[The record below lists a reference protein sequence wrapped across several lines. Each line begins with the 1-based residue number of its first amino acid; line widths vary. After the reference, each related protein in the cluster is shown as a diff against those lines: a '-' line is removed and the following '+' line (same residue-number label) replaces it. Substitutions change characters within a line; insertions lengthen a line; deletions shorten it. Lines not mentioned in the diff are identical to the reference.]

1 MAQRPGIRQILSLR
15 IITFLVILL
24 SAFSH
29 TSFAQMSISGPTCV
43 TAGTQYTFTIS
54 GNWTN
59 STNMVWSITGGGTF
73 SGSSSGT
80 PCVQVHV
87 TWTSGGTLKVTTTNP
102 TSSPSITVSLTPT
115 LNGGTLSNTSQ
126 SINSGA
132 IPATINSAT
141 LASGGSCSPTYNY
154 QWQSSPN
161 NVTYT
166 NISGATSTSLSFTS
180 GLSTTTYYRRM
191 VTETSSNTTAYSNVA
206 TVTVFAP
213 IVGGNISPSTQ
224 SINYNTA
231 PTLMTLSG
239 VSGGINSYSYFW
251 QSSTDGVNWTTSLT
265 NGYSTTY
272 QAPALTSAT
281 YYRVQVYSNGVYAYS
296 NYALVNINPQLL
308 GGQISPGNTSI
319 NSGTSPGELTGTL
332 PTGGSCSGSY
342 TYQWQSS
349 PDGTNFSNISGATS
363 QNYTP
368 GNLTAGTWY
377 LRQATCSGATAN
389 SNICQV
395 TINSGVPDMNFIIS
409 RSILKAGV
417 TDSATALSL
426 TSPYDVSQT
435 TQFFDGLGRV
445 VQTVAMKQTPLQNDL
460 VSVNAYDNYERE
472 IDKYL
477 PYPATTND
485 GNYKPTAF
493 TDQYNFNA
501 NQYSGEQ
508 YYYSETHYESSPLN
522 RTLTNYAPGINWL
535 GASRGV
541 GLNYLVNQ
549 VSDSVRIWNI
559 AYPIGS
565 IPTTTAMY
573 PAGTLYKTITT
584 DEAGHQT
591 IEYKDE
597 TGHVIL
603 KKVQLASS
611 PGTGH
616 VGWLCTYYVYDELN
630 YLRFVIQ
637 PQAVVLINSNW
648 TITTAIANELCFR
661 YEYDA
666 HGHMIIKKI
675 PGAGETW
682 MVYDI
687 RDRVVMTQDSSLRS
701 QHEWLYTRY
710 DSENR
715 PDSTGLITDPT
726 YYNQLAY
733 QESTAFAS
741 NNYPVVSS
749 YTTRELLTQTF
760 YDDYSWV
767 STYGAPVASTM
778 ATNYTG
784 NSNYFITT
792 YNSSP
797 VYAASPAP
805 LYITRGLA
813 TGSKTEV
820 LGSSGSQYLYAVGFL
835 DDRGRPI
842 QSQSSNYTGAIDTT
856 TSQFDFTGKPIRNLI
871 GHKKN
876 GNTVQAH
883 TVLTKMDYDQGFRL
897 KHIYKNIDNATS
909 DQLIDS
915 LQYNELG
922 QLRVKYLGNNID
934 SLVYDYNVR
943 GWLLGINRN
952 FVGGTTT
959 HYFGMEL
966 GYDKQASIIGTTTY
980 AAQQYNG
987 NIAGTVWKSA
997 GDGVG
1002 RKYDFTYDDVNRL
1015 TAANFNQNTSG
1026 VSWDNGYIDFTTSNL
1041 SYDANGNILSMNQN
1055 GFKVGGSTAI
1065 DQLTYTYQTNSN
1077 KLSQVNDAV
1086 NDVNSKLGDFHYTGT
1101 KGSYDY
1107 TYDGNGNLITDNN
1120 KLIDKINY
1128 NYLNLPSL
1136 VHPNT
1141 KGNITYT
1148 YDAGGN
1154 KLAKVTSD
1162 STSRH
1167 TTTTLYINGFVYQ
1180 QTDTITNPTGGVDTL
1195 QFIAQEEGRVRWAY
1209 HKYTTGTSAYGFEYD
1224 FFEKDH
1230 LGNTRMVLTQQ
1241 KDTAKY
1247 LASGEAAYRTTE
1259 NQLFTNLTTTT
1270 YARNSVSGY
1279 PVDLTITNPNDTVF
1293 RVNGTTGGH
1302 KMGPSL
1308 LLKVMSGDKVDIAVQ
1323 SYYNTGTTSS
1333 PNTSLTDVL
1342 TSLATGV
1349 VNLTAGGKGSITDL
1363 NNQTTSPIYAALN
1376 SFLPSNDPNQTT
1388 KPKAYLNWILLDDQ
1402 LKYVSSYPQS
1412 GAVAVTTAGTL
1423 NTLGYTGLP
1432 ITKNGFLYIWVSNE
1446 TPGWDAF
1453 FDNLVVK
1460 QYAGPLLEENHYY
1473 PFGLTMAAISS
1484 KALKPFYAENKYRY
1498 NGKELQNKEFS
1509 DGTGLED
1516 YDYGARMYDPQ
1527 IGRWMVIDP
1536 LSEKYR
1542 KWSPYNYA
1550 MDNPI
1555 RLIDPDGMSTTAA
1568 TGYVDNGDDLD
1579 NSKHQNKK
1587 KEEEE
1592 KNKKNDDK
1600 TNPIKDPSAAT
1611 DKTTNK
1617 ILTSKDFGSKNYKQ
1631 SFWEGLV
1638 NSFNFGQMVIFGG
1651 GDGVGAPTS
1660 TPSANKPT
1668 TDVNIGGDNSILFN
1682 MTLNLGSTSM
1692 TTFGPEDAQAILQK
1706 FKENQE
1712 KNNANSNKQPDK
1724 SGTSDKSVTPHQVI
1738 KVYRDR
1744 TPAPNEKGNGSVQ
1757 INGPAGELDSMIYD
1771 KH

>member
-1 MAQRPGIRQILSLR
+1 MMQLSGIRQKFFLR
-15 IITFLVILL
+15 IILFLGILFTII
-24 SAFSH
+24 SSE
-29 TSFAQMSISGPTCV
+29 SFGQMSISGPTCV
-43 TAGTQYTFTIS
+43 STGTQYTYTIS

-87 TWTSGGTLKVTTTNP
+87 TWSSGGTLKVTTTNP
-102 TSSPSITVSLTPT
+102 TSSPSITITTAAT
-115 LNGGTLSNTSQ
+115 LNGGTLSNTTQ
-126 SINSGA
+126 SINNNA

-141 LASGGSCSPTYNY
+141 LATGGSCSPTYNY

-180 GLSTTTYYRRM
+180 GLTATTYYRRM

-206 TVTVFAP
+206 TVTVYAP
-213 IVGGNISPSTQ
+213 IVGGNISPLNQ
-224 SINYNTA
+224 AINYNTS
-231 PTLMTLSG
+231 PGLMTLSG
-239 VSGGINSYSYFW
+239 VSGGTNSYSYYW
-251 QSSTDGVNWTTSLT
+251 ENSADGLNWS
-265 NGYSTTY
+265 NPISNAYSTTY
-272 QAPALTSAT
+272 QAPALTADL
-281 YYRVQVYSNGVYAYS
+281 YYRVMVFSNGAVAFS
-296 NYALVNINPQLL
+296 NSAWI
-308 GGQISPGNTSI
+308 SI
-319 NSGTSPGELTGTL
+319 NSQLFGGQVSPNYSTVNSGSSPGELTATLASGGTC
-332 PTGGSCSGSY
+332 GGSY
-342 TYQWQSS
+342 TYQWQVST
-349 PDGTNFSNISGATS
+349 DGTNYSNISGATS

-368 GNLTAGTWY
+368 GNLTSNTWY
-377 LRQATCSGATAN
+377 RRQTTCSGTTVN

-395 TINSGVPDMNFIIS
+395 TISNGVPDMNFIIA
-409 RSILKAGV
+409 RTILKAGV

-426 TSPYDVSQT
+426 ASPYDVSQT

-460 VSVNAYDNYERE
+460 VSVNAYDNYARE

-501 NQYSGEQ
+501 NQYTGEQ
-508 YYYSETHYESSPLN
+508 YYYSETNFESSPLN
-522 RTLTNYAPGINWL
+522 RTLATYAPGINWL
-535 GASRGV
+535 GSTRGV

-549 VSDSVRIWNI
+549 ASDSVRIWNI

-573 PAGTLYKTITT
+573 TAGTLYKTITT
-584 DEAGHQT
+584 DEAGHQVV
-591 IEYKDE
+591 EYKDE
-597 TGHVIL
+597 TGHVVL
-603 KKVQLASS
+603 KKVQLAAS
-611 PGTGH
+611 PGTAH

-637 PQAVVLINSNW
+637 PQAVVAINSNW
-648 TITTAIANELCFR
+648 SITTAIANELCFR
-661 YEYDA
+661 YEFDA
-666 HGHMIIKKI
+666 HGHQIIKKI

-687 RDRVVMTQDSSLRS
+687 RDRVVMTQDSLLRA

-710 DSENR
+710 DVENR

-726 YYNQLAY
+726 YYNQLAT
-733 QESTAFAS
+733 QESNAFAT

-767 STYGAPVASTM
+767 STYSAPVASTM

-792 YNSSP
+792 YNASP
-797 VYAASPAP
+797 VYAASPTP
-805 LYITRGLA
+805 FYVTRGLA
-813 TGSKTEV
+813 TGAKTEV
-820 LGSSGSQYLYAVGFL
+820 LGTSGTQYLYSASFF
-835 DDRGRPI
+835 DDRGRVI
-842 QSQSSNYTGAIDTT
+842 QSQGSNYTGAIDTT
-856 TSQFDFTGKPIRNLI
+856 TSQFDFSGKALRNLI

-876 GNTVQAH
+876 GNTAQAH

-897 KHIYKNIDNATS
+897 KHIYKNIDNAGS

-922 QLRVKYLGNNID
+922 QLRVKYLGNGVD

-943 GWLLGINRN
+943 GWLLGVNRN
-952 FVGGTTT
+952 YVGGTTN

-966 GYDKQASIIGTTTY
+966 GYDKPASIIGTTTY
-980 AAQQYNG
+980 TTQQYNG

-1015 TAANFNQNTSG
+1015 TAANFVQNTSG

-1041 SYDANGNILSMNQN
+1041 TYDANGNILSMNQN

-1101 KGSYDY
+1101 KGSSDY

-1141 KGNITYT
+1141 KGNITYV

-1195 QFIAQEEGRVRWAY
+1195 QFIAQEEGRIRWAY

-1349 VNLTAGGKGSITDL
+1349 VNLTAGGKGSISDL

-1412 GAVAVTTAGTL
+1412 GAVAVTTSGTL
-1423 NTLGYTGLP
+1423 NVLGYTGLP

-1527 IGRWMVIDP
+1527 IGRWGTIDP

-1555 RLIDPDGMSTTAA
+1555 RFIDPDGMAVGDINNENLMDWNERKQKETEDKFKQSDQKEKKDKFDELEDQAA
-1568 TGYVDNGDDLD
+1568 QKAQENVEKKDKDQLGGEGENGDQDPKPWYG
-1579 NSKHQNKK
+1579 NFTGPGPNKNPYQLK
-1587 KEEEE
+1587 DANGKTLRPIDMIDAAAQRHDYAYYMANTGGISGALF
-1592 KNKKNDDK
+1592 NKSVAKAD
-1600 TNPIKDPSAAT
+1600 IALARSA
-1611 DKTTNK
+1611 DWV
-1617 ILTSKDFGSKNYKQ
+1617 ILS
-1631 SFWEGLV
+1631 
-1638 NSFNFGQMVIFGG
+1638 
-1651 GDGVGAPTS
+1651 
-1660 TPSANKPT
+1660 
-1668 TDVNIGGDNSILFN
+1668 SILGIN
-1682 MTLNLGSTSM
+1682 DQVTGKPITQKEL
-1692 TTFGPEDAQAILQK
+1692 DVAILIAVTFQDLGVL
-1706 FKENQE
+1706 
-1712 KNNANSNKQPDK
+1712 KQF
-1724 SGTSDKSVTPHQVI
+1724 
-1738 KVYRDR
+1738 
-1744 TPAPNEKGNGSVQ
+1744 
-1757 INGPAGELDSMIYD
+1757 
-1771 KH
+1771 